1 MHATSGL
8 LTIARACMRLR
19 ELARGKL
26 STDNMPLI
34 DPNRPNGGRHSRQC
48 RRYRKD
54 DLIAEAQP
62 LCAAS
67 FTEPPVDPKTGQCVS
82 PPTVSPPRRR
92 SMHVSAL
99 AWLQEGLEHGVV
111 VHGLGWA
118 EGATAYGPGRARET
132 TRRPLFALVRCRARR
147 GDSVGHS
154 AVPSASQGLEGK
166 GLVERRNLDLTPAKK
181 GPGWVHA
188 GRAKARPSDR
198 VRVVALC
205 AVGFSLCNR

>member
-1 MHATSGL
+1 MHA
-8 LTIARACMRLR
+8 
-19 ELARGKL
+19 
-26 STDNMPLI
+26 
-34 DPNRPNGGRHSRQC
+34 
-48 RRYRKD
+48 
-54 DLIAEAQP
+54 
-62 LCAAS
+62 
-67 FTEPPVDPKTGQCVS
+67 
-82 PPTVSPPRRR
+82 
-92 SMHVSAL
+92 SAL

-118 EGATAYGPGRARET
+118 KGATAHGSGRARET
-132 TRRPLFALVRCRARR
+132 TQRPLFALVRCRARR

-154 AVPSASQGLEGK
+154 RVPSASQGLEGK

-205 AVGFSLCNR
+205 AVRF